1 MKSKMDSDDSSESL
15 TMSSSSLAKAVDS
28 VKKEGYVVLDNVV
41 SSESL
46 DVILEQMTE
55 DTEILLDSQ
64 KKGRD
69 VTGWKRGHIQQKPP
83 HHPPFL
89 FPDIVA
95 NPYVVK
101 VTHEVLGDGLFNS
114 FYSGNTNCPGSEE
127 QPIHR
132 DADPLWSDLSSP
144 HPATTLVVNM
154 SPIEVTID
162 RGSIEIWPGSHL
174 ILGPLTYEC
183 IERQRDI
190 RPPTQLN
197 IKKGSV
203 LIRDVRLWHRGMP
216 NRSSQIRHMIAMVHQ
231 VSWFNRSQTLCF
243 QTGAE
248 SVFESPWLNANACF
262 QYDIPEY
269 IFGPHCS
276 HS

>member
-1 MKSKMDSDDSSESL
+1 
-15 TMSSSSLAKAVDS
+15 
-28 VKKEGYVVLDNVV
+28 
-41 SSESL
+41 
-46 DVILEQMTE
+46 
-55 DTEILLDSQ
+55 
-64 KKGRD
+64 
-69 VTGWKRGHIQQKPP
+69 
-83 HHPPFL
+83 
-89 FPDIVA
+89 
-95 NPYVVK
+95 
-101 VTHEVLGDGLFNS
+101 
-114 FYSGNTNCPGSEE
+114 
-127 QPIHR
+127 
-132 DADPLWSDLSSP
+132 
-144 HPATTLVVNM
+144 M
-154 SPIEVTID
+154 SPIDVTID
-162 RGSIEIWPGSHL
+162 RGSTEIWPGSHL

-216 NRSSQIRHMIAMVHQ
+216 NRSSQIRHMVAMVHQ

-243 QTGAE
+243 QIGAE